1 MTQRTIE
8 PYRDRTLP
16 ERFLRWIET
25 IRARFKTIPNYTESN
40 GSPEGVIFGQKADRY
55 YDLTADEVYIKTTQG
70 GNTGWVLITTG
81 GQDATFQGFGQW
93 RFRTAVDA
101 FPAAGRLQFDDLVI
115 SNATEFYLNVTNDN
129 GVDMSNFL
137 ALIQANDLVY
147 VQISNDST
155 QYVVM
160 QVDTP
165 VLNGSVY
172 TFPILLAEGV
182 GSAPTNNTP
191 VSVVVASTSSGGGSG
206 FVSLTEDI
214 ATFNGDLLTVD
225 VAAGNSP
232 LVAMQFDNLVPG
244 MAVFDLGG
252 VGSGSTNHTIYR
264 SRDQTGATFWE
275 LIDDHSLSSSNH
287 RLYWRRD
294 DGQRYLEFDRSG
306 EIRIGGSESTELVF
320 IDITND
326 QVCVRNDATFYL
338 EQTAANANIT
348 GHGQLRVEASDDSL
362 HYITEAGVDFD
373 LTASGGGVAPGTVDD
388 AALKWDTGTVAWI
401 EATDVKFEGNGRV
414 DFLSASSAIL
424 RLNTSGAALD
434 EKVTDMRMANFSG
447 WVIQS
452 VSDGGFN
459 GPALMAAN
467 RTGTAW
473 QNLVIQTDVEI
484 LGSLYFFNSTG
495 VQADLSNR
503 GQLWIDV
510 ADDLLHYQDEF
521 GVPQVLDPSLSELN
535 IQNGNYTLLITD
547 KGKTIA
553 KQSGGAGE
561 THTIPANASV
571 AYKIGTWVAWD
582 NDGGGD
588 LTIAITT
595 DTLVGTDGV
604 TGSRTLGD
612 NERALIQKIAATRW
626 RYSASDL

>member
-8 PYRDRTLP
+8 PYRDEKLP

-25 IRARFKTIPNYTESN
+25 IRARFKTIPNYTEST
-40 GSPEGVIFGQKADRY
+40 GSPEGVIFGAKADRY

-93 RFRTAVDA
+93 RYRTTTTGT
-101 FPAAGRLQFDDLVI
+101 PAAGRLEFDNIVI
-115 SNATEFYLNVTNDN
+115 GLATEMFLNVTNDN

-155 QYVVM
+155 QYVVI
-160 QVDTP
+160 QTDLPT
-165 VLNGSVY
+165 LAAGVY
-172 TFPILLAEGV
+172 TFPILLIEGV
-182 GSAPTNNTP
+182 GSPPANNTP
-191 VSVVVASTSSGGGSG
+191 VSVVVASTSSGGGG
-206 FVSLTEDI
+206 NVVD
-214 ATFNGDLLTVD
+214 GTVENQVVRWD
-225 VAAGNSP
+225 VANNQYEPTSTVLINPFSPPINGRIQVQGSSSSDVTRAMLNVDIGNS
-232 LVAMQFDNLVPG
+232 VSAIWVSDRGGDGFYSKSDFPG
-244 MAVFDLGG
+244 TEEHVWG
-252 VGSGSTNHTIYR
+252 R
-264 SRDQTGATFWE
+264 WTGA
-275 LIDDHSLSSSNH
+275 LSSGVVNF
-287 RLYWRRD
+287 RIN
-294 DGQRYLEFDRSG
+294 EFDQFTFDFTSYYVERAAG
-306 EIRIGGSESTELVF
+306 LADVVGRGQIWAGT
-320 IDITND
+320 D
-326 QVCVRNDATFYL
+326 QSLNFTDGLGVNTVL
-338 EQTAANANIT
+338 TAA
-348 GHGQLRVEASDDSL
+348 
-362 HYITEAGVDFD
+362 
-373 LTASGGGVAPGTVDD
+373 GGGIAPGTVTNSTLRWSG
-388 AALKWDTGTVAWI
+388 AAWV
-401 EATDVKFEGNGRV
+401 EATGILSIFTGVQTLEIRGSGA
-414 DFLSASSAIL
+414 FLQL
-424 RLNTSGAALD
+424 HTTGAALD
-434 EKVTDMRMANFSG
+434 EKETRIKMDNFAG
-447 WVIQS
+447 FAIQS

-459 GPALMAAN
+459 GPFLMGAN

-473 QNLVIQTDVEI
+473 QNLQFSVDTEVFGSFYLSNI
-484 LGSLYFFNSTG
+484 LG

-503 GQLWIDV
+503 GQLWVDV